1 MSGGL
6 GRISYVVIDSVD
18 PDALA
23 PFWAAVLGVD
33 VQDRIEGGA
42 YVLLS
47 RPAEGS
53 PGLAFQR
60 VPEAKEGKVRIHV
73 DLGVDDLA
81 GATERIQEL
90 GGSWVEAGVTHQ
102 IEGYHWRCMAD
113 PEGHE
118 FDIASNAAP

>member
-1 MSGGL
+1 MGVGKV
-6 GRISYVVIDSVD
+6 SYVVIDSVD

-23 PFWAAVLGVD
+23 AFWAALLGVD
-33 VQDRIEGGA
+33 VQDRIDGGA

-47 RPAEGS
+47 RAEGG

-60 VPEAKEGKVRIHV
+60 VPETKEGKVRIHLDV
-73 DLGVDDLA
+73 GVDDLTA
-81 GATERIQEL
+81 ATARIEEL
-90 GGSWVEAGVTHQ
+90 GGRWLEPGQDRH

-118 FDIASNAAP
+118 FDIASNSAP